1 MAMSRETIGSVVGG
15 VSVAAA
21 LAFFALMQ
29 PPLSAPGGEGERP
42 TLSIPTVEQMCVSLG
57 AIDPQSQMDCQALE
71 SSAGEYVIAW
81 MSLNGFILDGG
92 IDIEQIQLIANLDDS
107 NSVDPSLTFDP
118 TIDDSN
124 SVDPSLTFDPTIDP
138 GLGLNVDPG
147 FDTDL
152 DAALASDPQLGGV
165 TDPLT
170 GNTSPTFG
178 STAQLAM
185 YCLSGATDW
194 ITLQDCISMND
205 PSTQLFGGIQ

>member
-118 TIDDSN
+118 TID
-124 SVDPSLTFDPTIDP
+124 P

-152 DAALASDPQLGGV
+152 DVALASDPQLGGV

-170 GNTSPTFG
+170 GDTSPTFG